1 MCISVCVCVS
11 EEGEE
16 AEEGKS
22 GERNWSAQY
31 TKNRNIINLQ
41 AIKRSQ
47 KWRKAKGEQYAK
59 KTEEEE
65 EEEPEVAAKAGK
77 AKQSEPQRQQ
87 AEAEDRRQK
96 AEAVVNKPQESMS
109 SQ

>member
-1 MCISVCVCVS
+1 MCVC

-16 AEEGKS
+16 EEAAGKS

-59 KTEEEE
+59 KKTQEEEE
-65 EEEPEVAAKAGK
+65 AEAKAEAEAGK
-77 AKQSEPQRQQ
+77 ASRKGS
-87 AEAEDRRQK
+87 RQK
-96 AEAVVNKPQESMS
+96 AEGWGGS
-109 SQ
+109 